1 MFNRVLGGGSL
12 MNIKSSIVV
21 RDGLVTIKSSYAG
34 TDKVIDSSEV
44 FRGKG
49 AWTISDVLE
58 MQNTALKGLLERV
71 VKNG

>member
-1 MFNRVLGGGSL
+1 MLNRELGDDPL
-12 MNIKSSIVV
+12 MHIKSSIVV

-49 AWTISDVLE
+49 SWTISDVLE
-58 MQNTALKGLLERV
+58 MQNTALKGLLERIV
-71 VKNG
+71 RNG